1 MTVIGELVDA
11 RTYIQY
17 WIYHTY
23 DGYTGMM
30 AHVLYIQSHACFRS
44 SPWRSKHHDYYK
56 NVRKFNW
63 NEAKFLS
70 HENKNATERD
80 HPKKKKINWIQ
91 RHLITIQFA
100 LWLLSGQFEL
110 QYIWRTSFMS
120 RNMYIR
126 YVAISH
132 VWKRTAHC
140 WAVRIEWTAG
150 AGTLKKMK
158 NHTIWSQST
167 TWLYVLCCASL
178 VCRWQNSNC
187 QRYLTIPYPIHPIL
201 PILSYPPY
209 IILPSLSYPNRPILC
224 TYYLSL
230 AASCCCVLPSTL
242 AGIAG

>member
-63 NEAKFLS
+63 NEAEFLS

-91 RHLITIQFA
+91 RHLIIIQFA

-110 QYIWRTSFMS
+110 QYVWRTSFMS

-132 VWKRTAHC
+132 VWRRTAHC
-140 WAVRIEWTAG
+140 WAVRDWLNSRGKYSKKDEKSHN
-150 AGTLKKMK
+150 LKSKYDM
-158 NHTIWSQST
+158 TVRA
-167 TWLYVLCCASL
+167 VLC
-178 VCRWQNSNC
+178 V
-187 QRYLTIPYPIHPIL
+187 T
-201 PILSYPPY
+201 
-209 IILPSLSYPNRPILC
+209 
-224 TYYLSL
+224 
-230 AASCCCVLPSTL
+230 CVQMTEL
-242 AGIAG
+242 